1 LLAGGGGGAQCAYP
15 VLAAVPRRMGTAV
28 SQCAVALR
36 RTAAGPAGGLRTK
49 AHEGGAGGWRPAVA
63 GEGVRAGAPWTASGR
78 RTGVGVRSVRVRAS
92 LRRRRGHSRPCCRGP
107 EAGRGEHKGKRPRA
121 AWRAAAGRVAARRAD
136 ARTDQHHRARTALRD
151 ERRRLPERKSPA
163 QTAVGPRQDRCP
175 PARSQ
180 RPARAGVCRKGARPP
195 DQSRAHKATK
205 QRLALL
211 DRPLE
216 QDMIHA
222 RKRRRHHGTLRTSLI
237 TVADIP
243 SRFTPQ
249 HAPKCSCMRLSTAR
263 PHFPCS
269 PCARL
274 RFPGSRCVHLL

>member
-1 LLAGGGGGAQCAYP
+1 MAMGRRGRGAAGGGDGAQCTYP
-15 VLAAVPRRMGTAV
+15 VLAAAPRRTGTAV

-175 PARSQ
+175 PARHSGQ
-180 RPARAGVCRKGARPP
+180 PEPEFAARAHGRPTSQGRTRRPSKG
-195 DQSRAHKATK
+195 
-205 QRLALL
+205 
-211 DRPLE
+211 
-216 QDMIHA
+216 
-222 RKRRRHHGTLRTSLI
+222 LRSWI
-237 TVADIP
+237 G
-243 SRFTPQ
+243 
-249 HAPKCSCMRLSTAR
+249 LSNK
-263 PHFPCS
+263 
-269 PCARL
+269 
-274 RFPGSRCVHLL
+274 G